1 LQVKTY
7 QNGKEVN
14 AGKEGRARY
23 SADKINGILRSDVMR
38 ILVTPTSFNKDVCPE
53 AWHMLEQFASEII
66 YNPYNRPL
74 TADELIPLLEGV
86 DGYIAG
92 VDDISAKVI
101 EKAPPTLKVISRYG
115 VGYDQ
120 VDIEAC
126 GRRGIVVTNTPGVNA
141 ESVADLAF
149 GLMLSIAR
157 QIPYAD
163 EQTKRGGWPRI
174 TGMELYGKTLGI
186 IGLGAIG
193 RAVARRARGFSMRVL
208 AYDPAIDEAFCRQY
222 GVEVATFEEV
232 LSNSDFLSLHLPF
245 KEQTKGIINSNTI
258 SMMKDGAILINTARG
273 GLVDQQAVY
282 EALKSGKLRG
292 AGMDVFEVEPPGE
305 LPLFELKNVVVTPHM
320 GSSTVE
326 AIKAMADL
334 AVKNLIDVLTDKECP
349 YIVNREYLK

>member
-1 LQVKTY
+1 MMKV
-7 QNGKEVN
+7 
-14 AGKEGRARY
+14 
-23 SADKINGILRSDVMR
+23 
-38 ILVTPTSFNKDVCPE
+38 LVTPTSFNKEVCPE

-66 YNPYNRPL
+66 CNPYNRPL

-92 VDDISAKVI
+92 VDEVSARVI
-101 EKAPPTLKVISRYG
+101 EKAPSTLKVISRYG

-126 GRRGIVVTNTPGVNA
+126 GQRGIVVTNTPGVNA

-149 GLMLSIAR
+149 GLMLSVAR

-193 RAVARRARGFSMRVL
+193 KGVARRAKGFSMRVL
-208 AYDPAIDEAFCRQY
+208 AYDPAIDEAFCRQH
-222 GVEVATFEEV
+222 GVEIATFEEI
-232 LSNSDFLSLHLPF
+232 LSNSDFISLHLPL
-245 KEQTKGIINSNTI
+245 KEQTRYIINSRTI

-273 GLVDQQAVY
+273 GLVDQQALY
-282 EALKSGKLRG
+282 QALKSGKLG
-292 AGMDVFEVEPPGE
+292 GVGMDVFEIEPPGDS
-305 LPLFELKNVVVTPHM
+305 PLFELRNVVVTPHM

-326 AIKAMADL
+326 AINAMANL
-334 AVKNLIDVLTDKECP
+334 AVKNLIDVLSGKECP